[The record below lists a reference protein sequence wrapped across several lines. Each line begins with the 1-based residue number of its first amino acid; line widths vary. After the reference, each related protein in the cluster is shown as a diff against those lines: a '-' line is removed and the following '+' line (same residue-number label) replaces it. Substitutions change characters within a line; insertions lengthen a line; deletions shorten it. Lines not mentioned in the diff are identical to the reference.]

1 MPTQAKQLPQDYV
14 LVLQQIN
21 EDGGDGFDDLAETLK
36 IERGRLGHIVQS
48 LYHKGLIMID
58 YAASRESWM
67 SLSAKGKR
75 FVTYLW
81 PESTHAYNF

>member
-1 MPTQAKQLPQDYV
+1 MQANAKQLPEDYV

-21 EDGGDGFDDLAETLK
+21 EDGGDGFDDLAEALN

-67 SLSAKGKR
+67 SLSTKGKR

-81 PESTHAYNF
+81 PESNRSYGY